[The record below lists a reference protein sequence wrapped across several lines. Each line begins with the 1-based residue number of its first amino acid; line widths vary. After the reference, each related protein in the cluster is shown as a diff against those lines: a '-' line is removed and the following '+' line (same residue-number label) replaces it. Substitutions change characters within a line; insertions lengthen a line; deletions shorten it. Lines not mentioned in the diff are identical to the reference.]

1 MIKKFSIFNF
11 QFRIT
16 QKGFTL
22 VELLVAVALFTLI
35 ATFALGAVLSIF
47 DANRRAKSMKT
58 VVDNLNFSIEDMA
71 RTIKFGG
78 EYYCGFSSNQGAKN
92 DCPIGSSG
100 GASSISVTFEG
111 RRIIY
116 SWPGNNSPIRKY
128 TDSSTIYTE
137 ITSPETRIEYV
148 RFYVMGS
155 TSGDSVQPRV
165 LAIIKGY
172 VGNKPTSQSIFSIQT
187 LMSQRKLDI

>member
-1 MIKKFSIFNF
+1 MIKNFSIFNF
-11 QFRIT
+11 QFRIP

-35 ATFALGAVLSIF
+35 TTFALGAVLSIF

-71 RTIKFGG
+71 RTVKFGG
-78 EYYCGFSSNQGAKN
+78 RYYCGEGTSTN
-92 DCPIGSSG
+92 DCQF
-100 GASSISVTFEG
+100 GASSIAVTFEG

-116 SWPGNNSPIRKY
+116 RWAGVNNPIVKCV
-128 TDSSTIYTE
+128 DSSTICTE

-155 TSGDSVQPRV
+155 TLGDSLQPKV
-165 LAIIKGY
+165 LAVIKGY

-187 LMSQRKLDI
+187 SMSQRKLDI